1 MAPSRELK
9 LKKEKLKQ
17 HQEEFSNIEEIVYQT
32 AGGISMDELLDLQKK
47 IKKDLRL
54 RTSRV
59 DWRTKTGIILW
70 FCEHWDII
78 SKVINTYA
86 VQSNTHEREGSSSP
100 DASPVPEKESF
111 PIEFPEI
118 TFNQCECP
126 TFFEEENFEAQLY
139 DNLWVL

>member
-1 MAPSRELK
+1 MISASSTGVPRWRGAASSSATAMSSYISTHIGRRKMAPSRELK

-59 DWRTKTGIILW
+59 DWRTKTGIIL
-70 FCEHWDII
+70 
-78 SKVINTYA
+78 
-86 VQSNTHEREGSSSP
+86 
-100 DASPVPEKESF
+100 
-111 PIEFPEI
+111 
-118 TFNQCECP
+118 
-126 TFFEEENFEAQLY
+126 
-139 DNLWVL
+139 